1 MLDVIYTITNVTDSR
16 ALVLRNGGWIVTL
29 ETIMGEA
36 VMNHGHLRIKSV
48 KSVVNEPLVSLNCGL
63 YHVGD
68 VAYLR
73 FWTGMSSWS
82 QRFQDQYCPRSALG

>member
-1 MLDVIYTITNVTDSR
+1 MDSNIGDH
-16 ALVLRNGGWIVTL
+16 NGRGSDEPWTFK
-29 ETIMGEA
+29 
-36 VMNHGHLRIKSV
+36 NHLKSA
-48 KSVVNEPLVSLNCGL
+48 KSIVNEPLVSLNCGL

-82 QRFQDQYCPRSALG
+82 QRFQDQCCPRSALG